1 MTNKK
6 DMQYILALYGI
17 LLGSIVGATVWLFLV
32 TINIGIHF
40 IWGYLP
46 EVLSSPAYYTL
57 CVTIIGG
64 VLVGLSQKYFGTYPR
79 LMPEVMTEYKKAGR
93 IEYRF
98 VHQATLTA
106 IIVLIFG
113 ASLGPEAA
121 LVGIIG
127 GLCT

>member
-6 DMQYILALYGI
+6 DMHYILALYGI

-46 EVLSSPAYYTL
+46 EVLSFPSYYTL

-64 VLVGLSQKYFGTYPR
+64 VLVGLSQKHFGTYPR
-79 LMPEVMTEYKKAGR
+79 LMPEVMAEYKKNWSNR
-93 IEYRF
+93 I
-98 VHQATLTA
+98 
-106 IIVLIFG
+106 
-113 ASLGPEAA
+113 SLCPSGYFNSDY
-121 LVGIIG
+121 
-127 GLCT
+127 CFNFRC

>member
-46 EVLSSPAYYTL
+46 EVLSYPSYYTL

-64 VLVGLSQKYFGTYPR
+64 VTRWSITK
-79 LMPEVMTEYKKAGR
+79 
-93 IEYRF
+93 
-98 VHQATLTA
+98 
-106 IIVLIFG
+106 IFRYISTPY
-113 ASLGPEAA
+113 A
-121 LVGIIG
+121 
-127 GLCT
+127 

>member
-6 DMQYILALYGI
+6 DMHYILALYGI

-46 EVLSSPAYYTL
+46 EVLSFPSYYTL

-64 VLVGLSQKYFGTYPR
+64 PCWSITKTFRYIPTPY
-79 LMPEVMTEYKKAGR
+79 A
-93 IEYRF
+93 
-98 VHQATLTA
+98 
-106 IIVLIFG
+106 
-113 ASLGPEAA
+113 
-121 LVGIIG
+121 
-127 GLCT
+127 

>member
-46 EVLSSPAYYTL
+46 EVLSYPSYYTL

-64 VLVGLSQKYFGTYPR
+64 GPR
-79 LMPEVMTEYKKAGR
+79 WSITK
-93 IEYRF
+93 
-98 VHQATLTA
+98 
-106 IIVLIFG
+106 IFRYISTPY
-113 ASLGPEAA
+113 A
-121 LVGIIG
+121 
-127 GLCT
+127 